1 MTSVSRKTKPNERRG
16 KQRYAMKLP
25 LLYRAAGA
33 VADSEWKRA
42 RGLDMSAS
50 GILVGFPEAM
60 PVGTALE
67 LAMDWPGLYHD
78 KPVMR
83 LFLKVR
89 VVRTD
94 SRGAALRIVGHEFR
108 DASRPSRMMA
118 VA

>member
-1 MTSVSRKTKPNERRG
+1 MISVSRKTKPNERRG

-25 LLYRAAGA
+25 LLYRVAGTA
-33 VADSEWKRA
+33 SDSAWKRA

-78 KPVMR
+78 KPAMR

-89 VVRTD
+89 VVRID
-94 SRGAALRIVGHEFR
+94 SRGAALRIVSHEFR
-108 DASRPSRMMA
+108 ETSRPARMMA